1 MVNNMK
7 KILTTFILI
16 FATFSSYAQS
26 TWDAP
31 FTINNKNSEIKFE
44 VDSTFV
50 LVKGLAKNFH
60 GKSYYADA
68 SKPDSLVGDV
78 IISVPDLNT
87 GLRMRD
93 DHMYEIMASEKYP
106 EIQVKIISTESNCNP
121 DVALKQGSCLLKQ
134 KALLKIRNV
143 EKEIPLITKV
153 KPSKTGFTGTG
164 NFEFNWADY
173 NIEDPSTFFA
183 TVYPVVKIIYTLNIP
198 RAKEGPK
205 A

>member
-1 MVNNMK
+1 MK
-7 KILTTFILI
+7 KILAALILV
-16 FATFSSYAQS
+16 FLSSNSFAQS

-50 LVKGLAKNFH
+50 LVKGIAKDFH
-60 GKSYYADA
+60 GKSFYQDA
-68 SKPDSLVGDV
+68 TKPESLVGDV
-78 IISVPDLNT
+78 VISVSKLNT

-106 EIQVKIISTESNCNP
+106 EIHVKIVSTNTDCNP

-134 KALLKIRNV
+134 KALLKIRDV
-143 EKEIPLITKV
+143 EKEILLKTKV
-153 KPSKTGFTGTG
+153 KPSKSGFTGTG
-164 NFEFNWADY
+164 TFEFNWADY

-198 RAKEGPK
+198 RAKTGPE